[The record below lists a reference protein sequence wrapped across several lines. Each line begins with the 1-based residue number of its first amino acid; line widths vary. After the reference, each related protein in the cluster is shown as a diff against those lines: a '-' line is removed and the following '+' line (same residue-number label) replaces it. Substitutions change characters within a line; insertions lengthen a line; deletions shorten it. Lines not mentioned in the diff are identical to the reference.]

1 MILKIRK
8 KMGTKGFTLIEL
20 MIVVAIIGILAAVAI
35 PAFIDYIRKSKA
47 TEVQE
52 NLNAC
57 YKGVVDYYDKPQI
70 QANGTTTSSVLPL
83 TMNWVSPAGGAACA
97 VGDLSGSS
105 GFIPWDGANAGDSAA
120 YRSINFL
127 VTDAVYGCLKYTTTH
142 VGALGSAD
150 ILVGGTGMEG
160 AFACEA
166 LTDLDNDDVLAHW
179 VKGASWLATEGA
191 FRAGSVWLDDTT
203 DNW

>member
-8 KMGTKGFTLIEL
+8 KMGSRGFTLIEL

-47 TEVQE
+47 SEVQE

-57 YKGVVDYYDKPQI
+57 YKGVVDFYDKPQV
-70 QANGTTTSSVLPL
+70 QPNGATISSVLPADL
-83 TMNWVSPAGGAACA
+83 ALVSPAGLGCA
-97 VGDLSGSS
+97 GGNLSGSS
-105 GFIPWDGANAGDSAA
+105 EFINWDTNGLSAG
-120 YRSINFL
+120 YRAINFL
-127 VTDAVYGCLKYTTTH
+127 VTDAVYGCLKYSTTH
-142 VGALGSAD
+142 GAAAMGNADIIVGA
-150 ILVGGTGMEG
+150 TGVDG

-166 LTDLDNDDVLAHW
+166 WTDLDNDDAVAHW
-179 VKGASWLATEGA
+179 VKGASWLHTEGA
-191 FRAGSVWLDDTT
+191 FRAGAVWLDSAQ